1 MYSKFHS
8 GNCANRRSLTSL
20 SKHWSR
26 ETEQIN
32 PFESSSGTALTSRC
46 LFAADKRFT
55 VSGTAIFTFLIQYFM
70 DSKQTKSN
78 QKKEQSVQDWMPTD
92 WKNKAASASDENKD
106 VIPKTIKKQQE

>member
-55 VSGTAIFTFLIQYFM
+55 VSGTAIFIFLIQYFM
-70 DSKQTKSN
+70 QWFGKFQCKYLTVNKIN
-78 QKKEQSVQDWMPTD
+78 KK
-92 WKNKAASASDENKD
+92 
-106 VIPKTIKKQQE
+106 

>member
-1 MYSKFHS
+1 
-8 GNCANRRSLTSL
+8 
-20 SKHWSR
+20 
-26 ETEQIN
+26 
-32 PFESSSGTALTSRC
+32 
-46 LFAADKRFT
+46 
-55 VSGTAIFTFLIQYFM
+55 M